1 MNAFLFDLDGT
12 LSDSV
17 PQIMH
22 TLRRT
27 FDDMG
32 MEATDEELMLT
43 IGVPLVDTGENF
55 LGKGRGLEF
64 ADRYRAL
71 FLEDDPMFPIR
82 AFDGIPEMLRAL
94 RAKGGKIALVTAKR
108 EVMTY
113 EALDAMGIRDLFD
126 AVIHSGC
133 SQKHKPDPEPAFVAL
148 NALNAEPRDG
158 CFIGDSIHDMG
169 CGKNAGLATVAV
181 TWGAGLP
188 DQLREVKP
196 DHVADTVA
204 ELEAIL
210 LDMM

>member
-32 MEATDEELMLT
+32 MKATDEELMLT
-43 IGVPLVDTGENF
+43 IGVPLVDTGEKF

-94 RAKGGKIALVTAKR
+94 RAKGGRSPLSPQSAR
-108 EVMTY
+108 
-113 EALDAMGIRDLFD
+113 
-126 AVIHSGC
+126 S
-133 SQKHKPDPEPAFVAL
+133 
-148 NALNAEPRDG
+148 
-158 CFIGDSIHDMG
+158 
-169 CGKNAGLATVAV
+169 
-181 TWGAGLP
+181 
-188 DQLREVKP
+188 
-196 DHVADTVA
+196 
-204 ELEAIL
+204 
-210 LDMM
+210 